1 MVIYNTL
8 TRKKE
13 EFQPV
18 EDGKVKIYFCGM
30 TLQESPHVGHMRA
43 FIFADVMRR
52 YFEYKGYEVTYIQN
66 FTDIDDKV
74 IEKSREEGR
83 DYRVITQEFER
94 EYMEVSDA
102 LNIKRPLLFPRATQH
117 IKEIIEL
124 IQKLE
129 QKGFAYAVG
138 GDVYF
143 RVRAFKDYGK
153 LSWRNIDELIS
164 GARVEVDPK
173 KKDPLDFALWK
184 SAKEGEPYWE
194 SPWGKGR
201 PGWHIEC
208 SAMSMHYLGE
218 TFDIHGGGNDLI
230 FPHHENEIA
239 QSEAATGKTFAR
251 YWVHNAMVN
260 IKGDKMS
267 KSLKNFVPVKELLQK
282 YEPDV
287 IRYFLVSS
295 HYRSPIDYSGELLEQ
310 AKSSYERIRNFLER
324 GEEEEPLK
332 EDLSEFEHA
341 MDDDFN
347 TSRALAAVFDM
358 IRKGNT
364 EPSLEP
370 RMRGAV
376 RRAME
381 ILGFRLKRKKLEGKE
396 FIEILVDVRSE
407 LRKRKEWE
415 LADLIRERL
424 KEKGVVLEDTKEGTH
439 WRIE

>member
-239 QSEAATGKTFAR
+239 QSEAATGRTFAR

-381 ILGFRLKRKKLEGKE
+381 ILGFRLERKKLEGKE

>member
-184 SAKEGEPYWE
+184 SAKEGEPCWE

-295 HYRSPIDYSGELLEQ
+295 HYRSPID
-310 AKSSYERIRNFLER
+310 
-324 GEEEEPLK
+324 
-332 EDLSEFEHA
+332 
-341 MDDDFN
+341 
-347 TSRALAAVFDM
+347 
-358 IRKGNT
+358 
-364 EPSLEP
+364 
-370 RMRGAV
+370 
-376 RRAME
+376 
-381 ILGFRLKRKKLEGKE
+381 
-396 FIEILVDVRSE
+396 
-407 LRKRKEWE
+407 
-415 LADLIRERL
+415 
-424 KEKGVVLEDTKEGTH
+424 
-439 WRIE
+439 